1 MKFKSKLFA
10 TKILKNKPS
19 LSFIYLL
26 YTSNNLL
33 SKLMYLVGC
42 ITLDELATVMKSLE
56 HSTTKEELQTMMD
69 EVDVDGNGTIEFGE
83 FLNLM
88 ARKMKVKYQ
97 RSTFRPISLLLI
109 FLIGK
114 CFFVIGE

>member
-26 YTSNNLL
+26 YTSKKLS

-42 ITLDELATVMKSLE
+42 ITLDELTIVIKSLE

-97 RSTFRPISLLLI
+97 RNTFWPISVLLV

-114 CFFVIGE
+114 CFLL